1 MSAVRAYDEVIDFI
15 AAANPGKVI
24 AFRPS
29 EATKQRVSD
38 LIYRKKTVGLSP
50 EEKAELDHYM
60 WLEHVMRT
68 AKIRA
73 RRLLKQWRSCG
84 TR

>member
-1 MSAVRAYDEVIDFI
+1 MNAVRAYDEVIEFI

-29 EATKQRVSD
+29 DATKQRVSD
-38 LIYRKKTVGLSP
+38 LIHREKTDGLSP

-60 WLEHVMRT
+60 WLEHVMRM

-73 RRLLKQWRSCG
+73 RRLLKQ
-84 TR
+84 

>member
-1 MSAVRAYDEVIDFI
+1 MRALKAYDEVIDFI

-29 EATKQRVSD
+29 EATKRRVSE
-38 LIYRKKTVGLSP
+38 LIHREKTIGLSP

-60 WLEHVMRT
+60 WLEHVMRM

-73 RRLLKQWRSCG
+73 RRLLQQWAE
-84 TR
+84 T